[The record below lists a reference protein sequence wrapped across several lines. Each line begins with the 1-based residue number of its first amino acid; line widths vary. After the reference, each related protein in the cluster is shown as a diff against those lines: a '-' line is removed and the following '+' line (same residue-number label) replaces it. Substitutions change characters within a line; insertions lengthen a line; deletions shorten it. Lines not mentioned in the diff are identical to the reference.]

1 MMANFRSPKL
11 LRYAKDAPRC
21 MACGRHNSGDVVM
34 AHANW
39 SEYGK
44 GMSIKANDWAVAA
57 MCGQCHSELDQGSKM
72 EKEERKEMW
81 RMAHVKTLAWLFETG
96 RLAVV

>member
-1 MMANFRSPKL
+1 MANFRSPKL
-11 LRYAKDAPRC
+11 LRYAKDAPHC

-39 SEYGK
+39 AEYGK

-57 MCGQCHSELDQGSKM
+57 MCGRCHSELDQGSKM
-72 EKEERKEMW
+72 DREDRKEVW
-81 RMAHVKTLAWLFETG
+81 RRAHVKTLAWLFETG